1 MEVPYFLKLDG
12 ERLLFNQDG
21 ELAYYVP
28 QTFFDRNYCFIEGQY
43 ATLIGIFN
51 YAIFDAKGNHK
62 GLKQFNLPSTFLCKP
77 NRIEKI
83 KKVKLT
89 ATTEEDDYTVLYF
102 KKGDEV
108 IVIAG
113 KDKGKTGKVVQVIP
127 SQDKVVVEGVAIVK
141 RHTKPTQKMPQ
152 GGIIEK
158 EAAIH
163 VSNVMPFC
171 STCKKG
177 VRVAHTIEN
186 GTKTRV
192 CRKCGKAL

>member
-1 MEVPYFLKLDG
+1 M
-12 ERLLFNQDG
+12 
-21 ELAYYVP
+21 
-28 QTFFDRNYCFIEGQY
+28 
-43 ATLIGIFN
+43 
-51 YAIFDAKGNHK
+51 AKMN
-62 GLKQFNLPSTFLCKP
+62 
-77 NRIEKI
+77 
-83 KKVKLT
+83 V
-89 ATTEEDDYTVLYF
+89 

-113 KDKGKTGKVVQVIP
+113 KDKGKTGKVIQVIP
-127 SQDKVVVEGVAIVK
+127 IQDKVVVEGVAIVK